1 MRPVVNPKTGLLEWP
16 EPPMPS
22 ESQRHRAWWS
32 IRLSLTVGVVCIA
45 TLTTSLVS
53 MPKPYDELRLVSIL
67 FGLVLSVLL
76 VGLAGWVIAHETK
89 RAR

>member
-1 MRPVVNPKTGLLEWP
+1 MRPTVNPKTGLLEWP
-16 EPPMPS
+16 EPPMIN

-32 IRLSLTVGVVCIA
+32 IRLSLTVGVLSIV

-53 MPKPYDELRLVSIL
+53 LSKPYDQLRLASIL
-67 FGLVLSVLL
+67 FGLVLSVVV
-76 VGLAGWVIAHETK
+76 VGVAVWVIAHEPK